1 MAIVKQIGAIGGA
14 VRQFRRGRR
23 ILGVMQFPSKPVVS
37 IRRSMPGDV
46 SALVA
51 LNRAAYPDLAEQ
63 EVVFTEAQLRAHTEI
78 FPRGQLL
85 AEIDGVVVG
94 AIATL
99 ILPRAVDPLAP
110 HTWCEATGDGF
121 FTTHDPGGDTLY
133 LADVYVHGSTWG
145 RGVGTALYEGL
156 RALCMAL
163 GLARI
168 VAGGR
173 LWGYHTVAHE
183 KSPEAYVD
191 EVLCGVRIDRVLS
204 SQLKAGFVVRGVL
217 PSYLPDPK
225 SCDFAS
231 LLEWKNPDLHAANP
245 AVAAAASD
253 RMSAARE
260 DDFRLLL
267 GARVVAADERGS
279 LRRKRFV

>member
-1 MAIVKQIGAIGGA
+1 
-14 VRQFRRGRR
+14 
-23 ILGVMQFPSKPVVS
+23 MQFESKPRVTLRTVTGRD
-37 IRRSMPGDV
+37 IPT
-46 SALVA
+46 LVA

-63 EVVFTEAQLRAHTEI
+63 EVVFTEEQLRAHTAA
-78 FPRGQLL
+78 FPRGQII

-99 ILPRAVDPLAP
+99 ILPRAMNPLAS
-110 HTWCEATGDGF
+110 HTWCEATGEGF

-133 LADVYVHGSTWG
+133 LADVYVDRAAWG
-145 RGVGTALYEGL
+145 RGVGTALYDAL
-156 RALCMAL
+156 RSLCREL

-173 LWGYHTVAHE
+173 LWGYHAVAHE
-183 KSPEAYVD
+183 RTPEAYIEDV
-191 EVLCGVRIDRVLS
+191 VLGVRVDRVLG

-231 LLEWKNPDLHAANP
+231 LLEWVNPDRDRAR
-245 AVAAAASD
+245 ASEDAPLSLPRRSDGGRDPRD
-253 RMSAARE
+253 REQVS
-260 DDFRLLL
+260 
-267 GARVVAADERGS
+267 
-279 LRRKRFV
+279 